1 MDDQL
6 TAVTPAPAGPDI
18 ARRDLRFD
26 TLEHCD
32 LRGWH
37 PEGLHVA
44 HFFNALSIFFPKG
57 ETFFIDSV
65 RHFADRVRSP
75 RLRRDVSGFVGQE
88 AMHSREHRRYNRALA
103 QAGLPVAALKQAL
116 ARRLA
121 LVRSLTSP
129 EEQLAITIA
138 LEHFTAIMADVALD
152 AGGVFAGA
160 DPRMTA
166 VWRWHAIEETEHKA
180 VAYDVYAEV
189 TAGTRS
195 AYWRRV
201 RVMLLTTLTF
211 WTLVFLYHLRLVRAD
226 GALWDVRGWGRLVR
240 FLWLRP
246 GVLRRLL
253 RPWLAYF
260 RADFHPWQHDNRD
273 LVADWKAS
281 YAATGTAPA

>member
-1 MDDQL
+1 MPDDPAFAR
-6 TAVTPAPAGPDI
+6 TAPAALAI
-18 ARRDLRFD
+18 ERRDLRFD
-26 TLEHCD
+26 AFEHCD
-32 LRGWH
+32 LRRWH
-37 PEGLHVA
+37 PSGLHVA
-44 HFFNALSIFFPKG
+44 HFFNALSVFFPKG

-65 RHFADRVRSP
+65 RYFADRIRSP
-75 RLRRDVSGFVGQE
+75 RLRQEVKGFVGQE

-103 QAGLPVAALKQAL
+103 QAGLPVEPLEHALG
-116 ARRLA
+116 RRLE
-121 LVRSLTSP
+121 LVRTLASP

-138 LEHFTAIMADVALD
+138 LEHFTAIMADAALD
-152 AGGVFAGA
+152 AGGVLDGA

-189 TAGTRS
+189 TGGTRC

-226 GALWDVRGWGRLVR
+226 GALWDLRGWGRLLR

-246 GVLRRLL
+246 GALRRLV
-253 RPWLAYF
+253 RPWLDYF
-260 RADFHPWQHDNRD
+260 RPDFHPWQHDNLHR
-273 LVADWKAS
+273 VSDWKAT
-281 YAATGTAPA
+281 YAATGQAPA